1 VSLTTEQETKVSNIC
16 FQKEKYPKSEIRIR
30 SKSVDLIVFFFFAS
44 FVSNLNDS
52 ALNKLLVRSD
62 EKRSNLLNLKCLR
75 LKSTDISDVSVRAK
89 LSFYCTVILT
99 SVLYK

>member
-1 VSLTTEQETKVSNIC
+1 V
-16 FQKEKYPKSEIRIR
+16 IRIR
-30 SKSVDLIVFFFFAS
+30 SKIVNFIAVFVCAS

-75 LKSTDISDVSVRAK
+75 LKSTDISDVSVRVNFNFFLIWIFVLPPQLSRFPSSK
-89 LSFYCTVILT
+89 LCGFA
-99 SVLYK
+99 VLK